1 MRKLIKLHNSNRVV
15 IEDTWHYA
23 EENADAQ
30 AIIVSLAQW
39 QTEREA
45 LLASGKKLGV
55 KLTPADKVD
64 AVAADVSKLQLIALE
79 FGGIGEGRG
88 YSQAHILRR
97 RCGFTGELRAVG
109 KIQRDQLFYMARCG
123 FDSFQLPENAD
134 INIAL
139 TAFDD
144 YTVAYQPGIDLAGV
158 ALQKR
163 VNA

>member
-1 MRKLIKLHNSNRVV
+1 MRKLIKLHNSSRSVV
-15 IEDTWHYA
+15 DDTWQYA

-30 AIIVSLAQW
+30 AIIVSLTQW
-39 QTEREA
+39 QTDRDA

-55 KLTPADKVD
+55 KLAPADKVE
-64 AVAADVSKLQLIALE
+64 AIAADVSKLQLIALE

-88 YSQAHILRR
+88 YSQSHILRR

-134 INIAL
+134 LDVAL

-144 YTVAYQPGIDLAGV
+144 YTVAYQPGIDLNGV
-158 ALQKR
+158 ALQR
-163 VNA
+163 RAG

>member
-1 MRKLIKLHNSNRVV
+1 MRKLIKLHNSDRKIVD
-15 IEDTWHYA
+15 DTWEYA
-23 EENADAQ
+23 EDNANA
-30 AIIVSLAQW
+30 ASIVVSLTQW
-39 QTEREA
+39 HSDRDS

-55 KLTPADKVD
+55 KLAPADKVETI
-64 AVAADVSKLQLIALE
+64 AADASKLQLIALE

-123 FDSFQLPENAD
+123 FDSFQLPDNAD
-134 INIAL
+134 LNVAL

-144 YTVAYQPGIDLAGV
+144 YTVAYQPGVDVGGV
-158 ALQKR
+158 QLQVR
-163 VNA
+163 ASY

>member
-1 MRKLIKLHNSNRVV
+1 MRKLIKLHNSNRSVV
-15 IEDTWHYA
+15 DDTWHYA
-23 EENADAQ
+23 EEDANAS
-30 AIIVSLAQW
+30 AIIVSLTQW
-39 QTEREA
+39 QTERDT
-45 LLASGKKLGV
+45 LLASNKKLGV
-55 KLTPADKVD
+55 KLAPADKVE
-64 AVAADVSKLQLIALE
+64 AIATDVSKLQLIALE

-97 RCGFTGELRAVG
+97 RLNFTGELRAVG

-123 FDSFQLPENAD
+123 FDTFQLPENAD
-134 INIAL
+134 LDIAL

-163 VNA
+163 VST

>member
-1 MRKLIKLHNSNRVV
+1 MRKLIKLHNSRRSV
-15 IEDTWHYA
+15 IDDTWQYS

-30 AIIVSLAQW
+30 AVIVSLTQW
-39 QTEREA
+39 QTDRDA

-55 KLTPADKVD
+55 KLAPADKVE
-64 AVAADVSKLQLIALE
+64 AIAADVSKLQLIALE

-123 FDSFQLPENAD
+123 FDSFQLPETAD
-134 INIAL
+134 LNVAL

-144 YTVAYQPGIDLAGV
+144 YTVAYQPGIDIAGV
-158 ALQKR
+158 QLQHR
-163 VNA
+163 LTG